1 MKVRRLPLAFSFF
14 LSTSLI
20 AASAVAESG
29 TATLKSDN
37 RQLPSR
43 MSTEVERTG
52 RQFNNVDS
60 ENQLHHRLN
69 EQSGNSG
76 EKPRYQYQ
84 NRTRNQYQNRGQS
97 QRNMYSQQQKASTNR
112 RGGGRR

>member
-1 MKVRRLPLAFSFF
+1 MKVQHLPLAFSFL

-29 TATLKSDN
+29 TGPMQADN
-37 RQLPSR
+37 GQLSSG
-43 MSTEVERTG
+43 MSTEAKRTG
-52 RQFNNVDS
+52 KQFKNVDS
-60 ENQLHHRLN
+60 ENQLQHRLN
-69 EQSGNSG
+69 EQSGKSG

-97 QRNMYSQQQKASTNR
+97 QKNMYSQQQKASTNR
-112 RGGGRR
+112 KGGGRR